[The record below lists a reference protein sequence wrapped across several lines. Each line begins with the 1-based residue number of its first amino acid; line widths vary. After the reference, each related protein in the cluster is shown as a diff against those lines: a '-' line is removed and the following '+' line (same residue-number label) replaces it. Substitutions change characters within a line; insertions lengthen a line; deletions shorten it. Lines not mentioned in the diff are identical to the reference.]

1 MTNLSVCEKLALEE
15 VFECLKDKKC
25 RKSYG
30 INRRYIAYRMMKFYV
45 ATRRFLC
52 VRR

>member
-15 VFECLKDKKC
+15 VFECLKKQKYP
-25 RKSYG
+25 RFQM
-30 INRRYIAYRMMKFYV
+30 INKRYLAYRMMKFYV
-45 ATRRFLC
+45 VTRRFLH